1 MSRVLPTLVVV
12 GVCVWPL
19 SAQWTNRYQRIGQ
32 GHHVYVEGYD
42 FPTYSVGPTYPAVS
56 PDGRTLGILGARLA
70 VDDEHRGR
78 HRRAA

>member
-1 MSRVLPTLVVV
+1 MARMYRLLFVTL
-12 GVCVWPL
+12 GMLALGWPL

-56 PDGRTLGILGARLA
+56 PDGARS
-70 VDDEHRGR
+70 RS
-78 HRRAA
+78 RRAAGCGR

>member
-1 MSRVLPTLVVV
+1 MTTSRVVVTAALLASAL
-12 GVCVWPL
+12 PL

-56 PDGRTLGILGARLA
+56 ADGATQPSPPSISSALILSSFSST
-70 VDDEHRGR
+70 
-78 HRRAA
+78 

>member
-1 MSRVLPTLVVV
+1 MNNRSLAVTAVLLA
-12 GVCVWPL
+12 CAWPL

-56 PDGRTLGILGARLA
+56 A
-70 VDDEHRGR
+70 
-78 HRRAA
+78 